1 MEMLNGLD
9 RYILTQEFPQLSLTE
24 DTDIERYF
32 EFRALNNHA
41 EALKIYNTR
50 LRQKYPDEKVRIL
63 LMTYYRK
70 KDRRFSILL
79 TKTLSV
85 LAQQTTD
92 RIKKTIL
99 FFVRTISPLKNAE
112 VYTLIQVCEKVIN
125 AISKDRF
132 AVINFSE
139 KYVRYAEKLHF
150 HAIAMRTAA
159 DILRM
164 YITDTISSVHEFKQ
178 EQVQQRYRKQQ
189 YKPDAAPAVNFSKI
203 TFTQTQINAIILPH
217 GIRRLEDK
225 VLAYT
230 YKYWNIFND
239 TAFENIVLLYS
250 RKYATKHYAIFQA
263 VKNGRVHAWK
273 DEEILHAVLANVS
286 NGYYYN
292 ISGDLYL
299 QQTWRK
305 IRTKLFTVE
314 QQEGKASNSATKQR
328 QIQKTRQKQQGKAKT
343 QRKKSK
349 EQPLENT
356 AAPDDSPYRSPAI
369 PVSDNKE
376 VTSNK
381 VHGDGK
387 VLCQRERKA
396 DTQHAASSI
405 PYTEDTAARHTAA
418 ETYPVQADSSLQEN
432 PAHDGLEPVESLL
445 SIAELIKKTTGKS
458 YGVYKE
464 LFFKTIRVSIRS
476 ILAKN
481 AEHKFSMF
489 GNAQNNAEKIIY
501 TFMEE
506 SYNNPYQQWEG
517 SAAQQA
523 VFEEGFHI
531 TTLEDIIRHWA
542 DHIVY

>member
-1 MEMLNGLD
+1 MKTLTGLD
-9 RYILTQEFPQLSLTE
+9 IYILTQEFPQLSLTE

-32 EFRALNNHA
+32 EFRALNKHA
-41 EALKIYNTR
+41 DALKIYNTR
-50 LRQKYPDEKVRIL
+50 LKQKYPNEKVRIL

-79 TKTLSV
+79 TQTLAA
-85 LAQQTTD
+85 LAQQTAD
-92 RIKKTIL
+92 RIKKTII
-99 FFVRTISPLKNAE
+99 FFVRTITPLKQAE
-112 VYTLIQVCEKVIN
+112 VYTVIQVCEKVIN

-150 HAIAMRTAA
+150 HAVAMRSAA

-164 YITDTISSVHEFKQ
+164 YITDTISSVREFKE
-178 EQVQQRYRKQQ
+178 EQIQQRYRKRQSKRQ
-189 YKPDAAPAVNFSKI
+189 TAPAVDFSKI
-203 TFTQTQINAIILPH
+203 TFTKAQIRAIILPP
-217 GIRRLEDK
+217 GIVRLEDQ

-230 YKYWNIFND
+230 FKYWNIFED

-250 RKYATKHYAIFQA
+250 RKYRTKHYSIFQA
-263 VKNGRVHAWK
+263 VKTGRVHAWK

-299 QQTWRK
+299 QRTWRQ
-305 IRTKLFTVE
+305 IRSKLCTAVLQDTE
-314 QQEGKASNSATKQR
+314 AADSKKKKR
-328 QIQKTRQKQQGKAKT
+328 QVQKTRQKQQDKAKARIKKAEEKVLENAAVEAVPPADTVNAPPAIVQVEVLSVDTPLPEKEPLPDSAVNGKAVADAPKID
-343 QRKKSK
+343 K
-349 EQPLENT
+349 EDRAVAALQSISAEPPLNS
-356 AAPDDSPYRSPAI
+356 A
-369 PVSDNKE
+369 V
-376 VTSNK
+376 
-381 VHGDGK
+381 
-387 VLCQRERKA
+387 
-396 DTQHAASSI
+396 
-405 PYTEDTAARHTAA
+405 
-418 ETYPVQADSSLQEN
+418 
-432 PAHDGLEPVESLL
+432 EPML

-481 AEHKFSMF
+481 TRHKFSLF
-489 GNAQNNAEKIIY
+489 GNAQNTAEKIIY
-501 TFMEE
+501 RFMQE

-517 SAAQQA
+517 SDAQQA

-542 DHIVY
+542 EHTLN